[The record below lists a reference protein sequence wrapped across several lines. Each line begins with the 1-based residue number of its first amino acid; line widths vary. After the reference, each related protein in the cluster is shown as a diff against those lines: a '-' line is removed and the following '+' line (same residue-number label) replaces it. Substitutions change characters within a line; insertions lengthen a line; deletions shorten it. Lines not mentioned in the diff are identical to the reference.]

1 MQTRDAYANLDVAGY
16 NYGIKRY
23 HHDLKKYPKRIILGS
38 ETFCADA
45 YRFMQE
51 AKRDKRIIGD
61 FVWAAQDYLGEV
73 GIGVEPGTDTGV
85 PVRAAAYD
93 FPLRVTA
100 KVAVCENL
108 FQKGSTVS
116 GRRTDLRV
124 NRSGKT
130 EIKMAGSENQLIKMK
145 NF

>member
-1 MQTRDAYANLDVAGY
+1 M
-16 NYGIKRY
+16 
-23 HHDLKKYPKRIILGS
+23 
-38 ETFCADA
+38 ADA
-45 YRFMQE
+45 
-51 AKRDKRIIGD
+51 
-61 FVWAAQDYLGEV
+61 V
-73 GIGVEPGTDTGV
+73 GIGEKTEKSDSPKYRPEQHTFMKPGKSKLHLNMPFVEPGTDTGV

-93 FPLRVTA
+93 IPLRVTA

-116 GRRTDLRV
+116 GRRTNLRV

>member
-1 MQTRDAYANLDVAGY
+1 M
-16 NYGIKRY
+16 
-23 HHDLKKYPKRIILGS
+23 
-38 ETFCADA
+38 ADA
-45 YRFMQE
+45 
-51 AKRDKRIIGD
+51 
-61 FVWAAQDYLGEV
+61 V
-73 GIGVEPGTDTGV
+73 GIGEKTEKSDSPKYRPEQHTFMKPGKSQLHLNMPLVEPGTDTGV

-116 GRRTDLRV
+116 GRRTNLRV